1 MTRRSVCC
9 LTLLLAALVST
20 SVSAQRITRRIFV
33 AATAAGSPVL
43 DLTAADFQIVEN
55 GTKREA
61 TRAALGKAPMRVVL
75 LVDSSGAIPQ
85 MLNHFRAGLN
95 AFFDALPPEHEVVF
109 ITTGGQT
116 RIRVQPTTDRAA
128 LKTAAGRFAADGG
141 ANSFLDTL
149 LESDKRFLRPVT
161 QWPVFVI
168 LTTDNGDARVAPRI
182 TEYNQFLV
190 SLPATWRQRARHRH
204 QGQEQRADRRNRPE
218 PDREHRRDPQRRE
231 SVDRRR
237 GAAEGDR
244 GTACVGPP
252 EDGQRLRDRFP
263 ERRQD
268 RAAGHR
274 DHYRA
279 RQCHL
284 AALPAPAA
292 LIAAPPA
299 PGPRAPEQS
308 H

>member
-1 MTRRSVCC
+1 M
-9 LTLLLAALVST
+9 
-20 SVSAQRITRRIFV
+20 
-33 AATAAGSPVL
+33 L

-75 LVDSSGAIPQ
+75 LVDSSAAVPQ

-116 RIRVQPTTDRAA
+116 RIRVQPTSDRAA

-190 SLPATWRQRARHRH
+190 SFLQRGGSAHGIVIKGKSSAQIAEIAENLIQNTGGIHNVVNQSTAVEAQLKAIAERLASDHAKMANVYEVDFPSDGKITQPAIDASTGRANVTLRLFL
-204 QGQEQRADRRNRPE
+204 RRP
-218 PDREHRRDPQRRE
+218 
-231 SVDRRR
+231 
-237 GAAEGDR
+237 
-244 GTACVGPP
+244 
-252 EDGQRLRDRFP
+252 L
-263 ERRQD
+263 
-268 RAAGHR
+268 
-274 DHYRA
+274 
-279 RQCHL
+279 
-284 AALPAPAA
+284 
-292 LIAAPPA
+292 
-299 PGPRAPEQS
+299 
-308 H
+308 

>member
-33 AATAAGSPVL
+33 AASAAGSPVL
-43 DLTAADFQIVEN
+43 DLTGADFQIVEN

-75 LVDSSGAIPQ
+75 LVDSSAAVPQ

-128 LKTAAGRFAADGG
+128 LKAAAARFAADGG
-141 ANSFLDTL
+141 ANSFHDTL
-149 LESDKRFLRPVT
+149 LESDRRFLRPVP

-182 TEYNQFLV
+182 NEYNQFLV
-190 SLPATWRQRARHRH
+190 TFLQRGGSAHGIVIKGKSSAQIAEIADNLIQNTGGINNVVNQSTAVEAQLKAIAERLASDHAKMANVYEIDFPSDGKIEQPAIEVSTGRANVTLRLFL
-204 QGQEQRADRRNRPE
+204 RRP
-218 PDREHRRDPQRRE
+218 
-231 SVDRRR
+231 
-237 GAAEGDR
+237 
-244 GTACVGPP
+244 
-252 EDGQRLRDRFP
+252 L
-263 ERRQD
+263 
-268 RAAGHR
+268 
-274 DHYRA
+274 
-279 RQCHL
+279 
-284 AALPAPAA
+284 
-292 LIAAPPA
+292 
-299 PGPRAPEQS
+299 
-308 H
+308 